1 MKQTPKYVKEVQELL
16 AQFDNDGN
24 SQDKQPL
31 DTNTP
36 EQETDVYI
44 EDFDEEQRITL
55 IRKKP
60 YSMPVSGQ
68 EEEES
73 ELSDLDTVPLQTK
86 PQPQPASNVA
96 IGVWLFGL
104 LVPLFCIAVQLYFIV
119 NPFIVTI
126 TLLAKSQQISLQGTL
141 QQGRVIS
148 PLTLSQSQ
156 TVPTTGRGHQ
166 DAKQATGSITFYNGQ
181 FQTITI
187 PAGTTLTGS
196 DGVQVVTD
204 QDANIPPDNPPVNG
218 QTTVSAHAVNKG
230 IAGNI
235 SAGDINS
242 TVAIAVLAK
251 NTSAFYGGQDERNFQ
266 TVAKSDITNTAAP
279 LKTTLDQSM
288 QDTLTGQLKSG
299 EALASP
305 HCTPTT
311 TTDHQTG
318 QEATEV
324 KVTVSET
331 CSGIA
336 YNTQELTSK
345 VTQLLTSQATTKL
358 GAGYSI
364 LESPQITITS
374 ATPAKQVTLSF
385 TSVSTWVYAL
395 TTKDQQAIKKLIAGK
410 NTDKALQLLS
420 ALPGIERVSL
430 QSSGFGDSSR
440 IPKDISS
447 IHLLIF
453 SAAA

>member
-68 EEEES
+68 EEEEES

-156 TVPTTGRGHQ
+156 TVPTTGRGH
-166 DAKQATGSITFYNGQ
+166 
-181 FQTITI
+181 
-187 PAGTTLTGS
+187 
-196 DGVQVVTD
+196 